1 MYDSE
6 FVRFETACPN
16 CGSSRTPAFAR
27 YSDGHGWCFS
37 CGYREA
43 GTYQGPNPN
52 KGVVISIES
61 ARGGPTRVRPIPEE
75 AKPFLGAPA
84 LVWLKKYG
92 ITAKEVSNHSL
103 LWWDERKWLIF
114 PYYST
119 PDHLAGWQARN
130 FDPKFPD
137 QKWMTYGQ
145 IKERMHLIAADA
157 SNLGEVVVLVEDIV
171 SAIKVGR
178 HITCMPLFGAHI
190 ALPGILRLART
201 FSGVGLWLDSDK
213 EFEARLYASRASQY
227 LETTCVIKTEL
238 DPKEYNDEQIRD
250 QLRLAGLR
258 L

>member
-6 FVRFETACPN
+6 FEKFEPSCPN

-27 YSDGHGWCFS
+27 YTDGHGWCFS
-37 CGYREA
+37 CGYREPP
-43 GTYQGPNPN
+43 TRMEPQLS

-61 ARGGPTRVRPIPEE
+61 VRSGPSRVRPIPEE
-75 AKPFLGAPA
+75 AKPYLGVPA
-84 LVWLKKYG
+84 LLWLKKYG

-145 IKERMHLIAADA
+145 IKEHMHLIAADV
-157 SNLGEVVVLVEDIV
+157 STLGEVVVLVEDIV

-190 ALPGILRLART
+190 SLTGILRLART

-213 EFEARLYASRASQY
+213 EVEARLYASRASQY
-227 LETTCVIKTEL
+227 MSNTYVIKTEL
-238 DPKEYNDEQIRD
+238 DPKEYTDGQIRE
-250 QLRLAGLR
+250 QLHASGVRL
-258 L
+258 